1 MSDKYRTNILH
12 KEGKLIE
19 EPNKKQSNQENLD
32 IQRK

>member
-1 MSDKYRTNILH
+1 MSDKNRTNILH

-19 EPNKKQSNQENLD
+19 EPNNNKSNQENLD